1 MSQAL
6 IEKIRKARETVVTV
20 GGHNY
25 TVRRP
30 TDMDM
35 AEIAGQGGVPIKEY
49 LRRFVVGWDVKEID
63 LVPGG
68 SPEPVPFTPDLLVE
82 WVSDRPGDWKPIAD
96 AIKAGYSAH
105 VAKREAAVKN

>member
-1 MSQAL
+1 MSL
-6 IEKIRKARETVVTV
+6 IDKIRKARETVVTV

-49 LRRFVVGWDVKEID
+49 LRRFVVGWDIKELD
-63 LVPGG
+63 LIPGG
-68 SPEPVPFTPDLLVE
+68 GPEPVEFDSDLLVE
-82 WVSDRPGDWKPIAD
+82 WVSDHPDDWKPLAD
-96 AIKAGYSAH
+96 AIKNGYAAH
-105 VAKREAAVKN
+105 VAKREATVKN